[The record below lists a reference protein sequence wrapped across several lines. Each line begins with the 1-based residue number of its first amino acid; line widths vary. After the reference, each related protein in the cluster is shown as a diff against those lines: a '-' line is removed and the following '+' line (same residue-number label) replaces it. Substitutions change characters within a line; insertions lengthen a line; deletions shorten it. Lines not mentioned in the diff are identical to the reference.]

1 MSELKQSQS
10 DTTELS
16 KRLEAIKLE
25 NTRLNTGSDELEG
38 ELEDLRRGYAQELRT
53 VNDKLKISN
62 DKLMHSQEK
71 YNQLREENKILRD
84 DYDDLKSFVDEM
96 NAKKMKDV
104 VIDGSD
110 NGDDLSELLIKVR
123 YRFYYSFKI
132 FRRIW
137 LAQIPRL
144 TLHDYPALGESNI
157 RSIRWYICLET
168 RLIDGIFA
176 WKRGCLKWC
185 FTAIWRQTSRIPDCY
200 WTEELNVR
208 FQQLR
213 AT

>member
-1 MSELKQSQS
+1 MKKALSELKQSQS

-16 KRLEAIKLE
+16 KQLEAIKLE

-110 NGDDLSELLIKVR
+110 NGDDLSEQLIKVR

-132 FRRIW
+132 FRRI
-137 LAQIPRL
+137 
-144 TLHDYPALGESNI
+144 
-157 RSIRWYICLET
+157 
-168 RLIDGIFA
+168 
-176 WKRGCLKWC
+176 
-185 FTAIWRQTSRIPDCY
+185 
-200 WTEELNVR
+200 
-208 FQQLR
+208 
-213 AT
+213 